1 MGCGSS
7 IEVNAKKVAP
17 ASPPEPAK
25 AAAAAPSASEKA
37 GARTVPDTAAP
48 ASSSDGAASAAPP
61 SAPAPAAAAAP
72 APAAIDYDKTQKSMD
87 QRMQEGS
94 LTRRRRAGVSAETTK
109 TAIKGKRSSSVDK
122 AIGAQ
127 PVISPKSDETKTMLK
142 AAIDKCL
149 LFDTMTEAQ
158 RNVVIDVMVAV
169 NVAKG
174 DAVIKQGDE
183 LSGGSGDNF
192 YVVGEGTFD
201 IHRVRE
207 GETTPELVQQRAAGD
222 IFGELALMYNVPRQA
237 TVTCTSDGALLW
249 ALRRQT
255 FQEIQHSQ
263 ALDSIHTLNETL
275 QAIEMLSTLDEN
287 QFSKLV
293 NAFEVVHV
301 AAKTRVIT
309 QGELGDAFYVILQGQ
324 VECRSESS
332 PAVLMTLNGGEYFGE
347 RALLKDDPRAV
358 HVDCVDDC
366 VLAKLT
372 RSVFTEVLGPL
383 QQLMETELTRRI
395 LRSVPLLSHLTD
407 GERDQVLEK
416 FIEYTYEP
424 GESILKQGETGDQFF
439 LVKEGTV
446 ECFVKV
452 PNSKELKLVKVLGT
466 GEYFGERALLKD
478 EPRAADVLARTRVSV
493 VALRREDFTNLLGPL
508 QAVLDDNMLKDTLRT
523 VPILKSLSAAER
535 ESILECFQFTEFKFK
550 DVLFKQ
556 GDTGYS
562 FVLIREGTVD
572 CVKDGVVV
580 ATQGSG
586 SYVGERSLLHNEP
599 RACDVVVTSE
609 GGAKVAYLE
618 KEDFEKSMGPISE
631 VLKRSADSV
640 KKDDLEE
647 FAILGTGTFGKV
659 KLVKHRPSGQT
670 FAMKII
676 SKQKVIQY
684 NQQVGVIC
692 RRSACPPRPRP
703 LTPHPLRP
711 SRST

>member
-1 MGCGSS
+1 
-7 IEVNAKKVAP
+7 
-17 ASPPEPAK
+17 
-25 AAAAAPSASEKA
+25 
-37 GARTVPDTAAP
+37 
-48 ASSSDGAASAAPP
+48 
-61 SAPAPAAAAAP
+61 
-72 APAAIDYDKTQKSMD
+72 
-87 QRMQEGS
+87 
-94 LTRRRRAGVSAETTK
+94 
-109 TAIKGKRSSSVDK
+109 
-122 AIGAQ
+122 
-127 PVISPKSDETKTMLK
+127 
-142 AAIDKCL
+142 
-149 LFDTMTEAQ
+149 
-158 RNVVIDVMVAV
+158 
-169 NVAKG
+169 
-174 DAVIKQGDE
+174 
-183 LSGGSGDNF
+183 
-192 YVVGEGTFD
+192 
-201 IHRVRE
+201 
-207 GETTPELVQQRAAGD
+207 
-222 IFGELALMYNVPRQA
+222 
-237 TVTCTSDGALLW
+237 
-249 ALRRQT
+249 
-255 FQEIQHSQ
+255 
-263 ALDSIHTLNETL
+263 
-275 QAIEMLSTLDEN
+275 
-287 QFSKLV
+287 
-293 NAFEVVHV
+293 
-301 AAKTRVIT
+301 
-309 QGELGDAFYVILQGQ
+309 
-324 VECRSESS
+324 
-332 PAVLMTLNGGEYFGE
+332 MTLNGGEYFGE

-523 VPILKSLSAAER
+523 VPILKSSRRRSASRSSSASSSPSSSSR
-535 ESILECFQFTEFKFK
+535 TS
-550 DVLFKQ
+550 
-556 GDTGYS
+556 S
-562 FVLIREGTVD
+562 SSR
-572 CVKDGVVV
+572 
-580 ATQGSG
+580 ATPATASSSSARG
-586 SYVGERSLLHNEP
+586 RSTASRTASSSRR
-599 RACDVVVTSE
+599 RARARTS
-609 GGAKVAYLE
+609 ASARSSTTSRARATSSSRRRAARRWRTSRRKT
-618 KEDFEKSMGPISE
+618 SRSRMGPISE

-684 NQQVGVIC
+684 NQQVGVM
-692 RRSACPPRPRP
+692 RPAAPPCTFPLAPSSRPF
-703 LTPHPLRP
+703 
-711 SRST
+711 RST